1 MEAELHME
9 ESWEESQTLIQI
21 AEENI
26 YVQIIIYSCLA
37 SHDKRQEAQQ
47 LKGGEK
53 KSPVFMR
60 IKLSEIR
67 LDSSLVLEEE
77 MSRCLNGELF
87 PSQMTHFS
95 AACSFENRA
104 RTAERFFLSE
114 LSEKWLNPMLLR
126 SPVSF
131 PGPHPP
137 IWLVFVSIC
146 CTFIWIHW
154 FIGK

>member
-1 MEAELHME
+1 MEAEIHME

-37 SHDKRQEAQQ
+37 SHDKTLNSWKE
-47 LKGGEK
+47 EK
-53 KSPVFMR
+53 RSRVFMR

-95 AACSFENRA
+95 AAWTTEW
-104 RTAERFFLSE
+104 FFLSE
-114 LSEKWLNPMLLR
+114 FSEKY
-126 SPVSF
+126 
-131 PGPHPP
+131 
-137 IWLVFVSIC
+137 
-146 CTFIWIHW
+146 
-154 FIGK
+154 

>member
-1 MEAELHME
+1 ME

-21 AEENI
+21 AEKNI
-26 YVQIIIYSCLA
+26 YVQLIIYSCLA

-53 KSPVFMR
+53 ITSFHEDQVV
-60 IKLSEIR
+60 SEIR

-95 AACSFENRA
+95 AVSSYEIRA
-104 RTAERFFLSE
+104 RTTERFFLSE
-114 LSEKWLNPMLLR
+114 LSENY
-126 SPVSF
+126 
-131 PGPHPP
+131 
-137 IWLVFVSIC
+137 
-146 CTFIWIHW
+146 
-154 FIGK
+154 